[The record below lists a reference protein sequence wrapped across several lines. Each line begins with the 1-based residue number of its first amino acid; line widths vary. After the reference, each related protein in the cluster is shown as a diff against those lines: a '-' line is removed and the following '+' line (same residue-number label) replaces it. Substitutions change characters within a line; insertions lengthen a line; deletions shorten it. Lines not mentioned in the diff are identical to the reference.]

1 MTAINIYDVLIVG
14 AGPIG
19 IACGIEAKKYS
30 LDYVI
35 IEKGC
40 LVNSIFN
47 YPTNMTFFSTSEK
60 IEIGGVPFVSHG
72 IKPTRREALEYYR
85 RVCAFYDLKVNTY
98 EEVIS
103 ISKNPKKEKY
113 YTVLTGKNKF
123 LANNVIISTGYYDN
137 ANYLNIPGEEL
148 PKVRHYFDEPHP
160 YAYHK
165 TAVIGAGNSAVDV
178 ALELYRVGAEVTMII
193 QEDQIKPSIKYWV
206 KPDIENRITEGSIR
220 SYFNSEVVKI
230 KEKEIIIKTPKGK
243 ITLENDFVFAMT
255 GYHPDYSFL
264 NSFGVKTDKNSNPV
278 FDRKTFETN
287 MKGIYLAGVVCG
299 GKRTDKY
306 FIENSII
313 HSEIIIREISKKI
326 ESC

>member
-1 MTAINIYDVLIVG
+1 MTGINIYDVLIVG

-85 RVCAFYDLKVNTY
+85 RVCSFYNLKVNTY

-220 SYFNSEVVKI
+220 SYFNSEVVNI

-264 NSFGVKTDKNSNPV
+264 KSFGVKTDKNSNPV

-326 ESC
+326 

>member
-1 MTAINIYDVLIVG
+1 M
-14 AGPIG
+14 
-19 IACGIEAKKYS
+19 CS
-30 LDYVI
+30 
-35 IEKGC
+35 
-40 LVNSIFN
+40 
-47 YPTNMTFFSTSEK
+47 
-60 IEIGGVPFVSHG
+60 
-72 IKPTRREALEYYR
+72 
-85 RVCAFYDLKVNTY
+85 FYDLKVNTY
-98 EEVIS
+98 EKVIS
-103 ISKNPKKEKY
+103 VSKDSKKEKF
-113 YTVLTGKNKF
+113 YTVLTSKNKF
-123 LANNVIISTGYYDN
+123 SAYNVIISTGYYDN

-230 KEKEIIIKTPKGK
+230 KDKEIIIKTPEGK

-264 NSFGVKTDKNSNPV
+264 KSFGVKTDKNSNPV

>member
-1 MTAINIYDVLIVG
+1 
-14 AGPIG
+14 
-19 IACGIEAKKYS
+19 
-30 LDYVI
+30 
-35 IEKGC
+35 
-40 LVNSIFN
+40 
-47 YPTNMTFFSTSEK
+47 MTFFSTSEK

-85 RVCAFYDLKVNTY
+85 RVCSFYNLKVNTY

-220 SYFNSEVVKI
+220 SYFNSEVINI

-255 GYHPDYSFL
+255 GYHPDYNFL
-264 NSFGVKTDKNSNPV
+264 KSFGVKTDKNSNPV

>member
-1 MTAINIYDVLIVG
+1 MTGINIYDVLIVG

-19 IACGIEAKKYS
+19 IACGIEAKKNS
-30 LDYVI
+30 LEYII

-85 RVCAFYDLKVNTY
+85 RVCSFYNLKVNTY

-103 ISKNPKKEKY
+103 ISKNPNKEKY

>member
-1 MTAINIYDVLIVG
+1 MTGINIYDVLIVG

-19 IACGIEAKKYS
+19 IACGIEAKKNS
-30 LDYVI
+30 LEYII

-85 RVCAFYDLKVNTY
+85 RVCSFYDLKVNTY

-255 GYHPDYSFL
+255 GYHPDYNFL
-264 NSFGVKTDKNSNPV
+264 KSFGVKTDKNSNPV

-326 ESC
+326 

>member
-19 IACGIEAKKYS
+19 IACGIEAKKNS
-30 LDYVI
+30 LEYII

-85 RVCAFYDLKVNTY
+85 RVCSFYNLKVNTY

-220 SYFNSEVVKI
+220 SYFNSEVVNI

-326 ESC
+326 

>member
-19 IACGIEAKKYS
+19 IACGIEAKKNS
-30 LDYVI
+30 LEYII

-72 IKPTRREALEYYR
+72 IKPTRREALEYCR

-220 SYFNSEVVKI
+220 SYFNSEVINI

-326 ESC
+326 